1 MKNLFLFLIFPLLMS
16 FTTPCE
22 KKPSYISTTST
33 IILKITLDE
42 EIFNFRVYEKEIIDI
57 DTICLYGKS
66 KHNCI
71 DKIIMT
77 PKYIKVYT
85 TNKVIIINDTRLYN
99 SLQEH
104 LKEVPNFK

>member
-1 MKNLFLFLIFPLLMS
+1 MKKFILFLIFPLLMS
-16 FTTPCE
+16 FTIPCE
-22 KKPSYISTTST
+22 KKPSYVSTTST

-42 EIFNFRVYEKEIIDI
+42 EIFNFKVYEKEVIDAN
-57 DTICLYGKS
+57 TICLYGKS

-77 PKYIKVYT
+77 PKQIKVYT
-85 TNKVIIINDTRLYN
+85 ANKVIVINDARLYN

-104 LKEVPNFK
+104 LKEVPNYK